1 MKQILT
7 VFIVMMS
14 LTVFSQQREVTG
26 KVTDDTGQP
35 LMGATLIIKG
45 TTTGTVT
52 DFDGEFA
59 IKAKTG
65 DVISFSY
72 MGVETKNVTVTNLN
86 ILNVTLNKS
95 DQMLDEVV
103 VIGYGTQKKKDLTG
117 SVSTVKAV
125 EAYVAPTASLDNA
138 LQGRATG
145 VQVTTTSGD
154 PGSSA
159 TIRIRGGNSI
169 TAGNEPLYVIDGF
182 IGAGDLSTINSND
195 IESIQILKD
204 ASSTAIYGARGTNG
218 VVLVT
223 TKKGKKDKV
232 TINFKTSTGIQQL
245 PNQLDVQTGTEY
257 ANWRNSQ
264 VAAGS
269 TTLPFDLNNL
279 PGEET
284 NWQDILIHDA
294 PMTDYQLSA
303 SGGSEN
309 TQYYISA
316 GYLSQDG
323 IVKNTDFERYSMRA
337 NIDTRLSKI
346 FKTGVNISLSRTN
359 SNNNN
364 ISFNGILQEDPL
376 KPAYDEDG
384 NYTINNFGFDNKNGS
399 NLLAANELID
409 NETIKSRVLANTYV
423 QAELGKFI
431 WKSTFGGDFSFARI
445 NEFTPSTYTVN
456 ILQNRLA
463 EGSIDQDT
471 SVGLL
476 NENTLNYSETFGNHS
491 ISALGGITFQTST
504 SESTMQ
510 KGKEIPSDGDGVYGL
525 GLAPQD
531 QISMSSGYSENS
543 MFSLLGRLNYSYDD
557 KYLVTATIRRDASSR
572 LGDNNKVGIFPSFA
586 LGWKISEESFLKD
599 FSKLDNLKLRTS
611 FGITGNSGIA
621 PFSTLARVSLAGGT
635 SIIDG
640 VPVKGVS
647 QGALANPDLKWET
660 TEQYDLGLEGSFF
673 NGRLTAE
680 VDFYYKKTTDLLLN
694 AAVPNFTGFTT
705 RLVNVGSVENKGI
718 DFTLSGVLV
727 QSEDFKFTT
736 TLNISTNKNK
746 VLNLGIN
753 PSLAVSN
760 LGAPANDTSSRLVV
774 GEPVGTF
781 WGAIYDGIDP
791 ATGHAIFKD
800 ISGPEGVPDGIYS
813 AAYDKT
819 IIGNANPDYY
829 GGIHLDFQYKNFDM
843 NAFFPFSVG
852 NENYNETML
861 LATETQVNS
870 FSYLRDN
877 MWSAANPDNALF
889 PRVGSSSFNVSNS
902 FYIQD
907 ASFFRLGTFQLGYTL
922 PSGTIK
928 AISKCRFYLTGT
940 NLFLIKSKNYLGYDP
955 DVSSYGKNDVKRGF
969 DNLAYPQSRSMLLG
983 LDISL

>member
-279 PGEET
+279 PEK
-284 NWQDILIHDA
+284 
-294 PMTDYQLSA
+294 
-303 SGGSEN
+303 SGIG
-309 TQYYISA
+309 
-316 GYLSQDG
+316 LSQ
-323 IVKNTDFERYSMRA
+323 IE
-337 NIDTRLSKI
+337 
-346 FKTGVNISLSRTN
+346 
-359 SNNNN
+359 
-364 ISFNGILQEDPL
+364 
-376 KPAYDEDG
+376 
-384 NYTINNFGFDNKNGS
+384 
-399 NLLAANELID
+399 
-409 NETIKSRVLANTYV
+409 
-423 QAELGKFI
+423 
-431 WKSTFGGDFSFARI
+431 ARI
-445 NEFTPSTYTVN
+445 
-456 ILQNRLA
+456 LA
-463 EGSIDQDT
+463 LS
-471 SVGLL
+471 
-476 NENTLNYSETFGNHS
+476 GNLK
-491 ISALGGITFQTST
+491 I
-504 SESTMQ
+504 E
-510 KGKEIPSDGDGVYGL
+510 
-525 GLAPQD
+525 
-531 QISMSSGYSENS
+531 
-543 MFSLLGRLNYSYDD
+543 
-557 KYLVTATIRRDASSR
+557 SSR
-572 LGDNNKVGIFPSFA
+572 LGT
-586 LGWKISEESFLKD
+586 KI
-599 FSKLDNLKLRTS
+599 
-611 FGITGNSGIA
+611 
-621 PFSTLARVSLAGGT
+621 
-635 SIIDG
+635 
-640 VPVKGVS
+640 
-647 QGALANPDLKWET
+647 
-660 TEQYDLGLEGSFF
+660 
-673 NGRLTAE
+673 
-680 VDFYYKKTTDLLLN
+680 
-694 AAVPNFTGFTT
+694 
-705 RLVNVGSVENKGI
+705 
-718 DFTLSGVLV
+718 
-727 QSEDFKFTT
+727 
-736 TLNISTNKNK
+736 
-746 VLNLGIN
+746 
-753 PSLAVSN
+753 
-760 LGAPANDTSSRLVV
+760 
-774 GEPVGTF
+774 
-781 WGAIYDGIDP
+781 
-791 ATGHAIFKD
+791 
-800 ISGPEGVPDGIYS
+800 
-813 AAYDKT
+813 
-819 IIGNANPDYY
+819 
-829 GGIHLDFQYKNFDM
+829 
-843 NAFFPFSVG
+843 
-852 NENYNETML
+852 
-861 LATETQVNS
+861 
-870 FSYLRDN
+870 
-877 MWSAANPDNALF
+877 
-889 PRVGSSSFNVSNS
+889 
-902 FYIQD
+902 
-907 ASFFRLGTFQLGYTL
+907 
-922 PSGTIK
+922 TIK
-928 AISKCRFYLTGT
+928 LPVVY
-940 NLFLIKSKNYLGYDP
+940 
-955 DVSSYGKNDVKRGF
+955 
-969 DNLAYPQSRSMLLG
+969 
-983 LDISL
+983 